1 MHSPIRFALAAMLF
15 LAVLGTLP
23 AVAAADTF
31 ADASRPDNT
40 GDCLTRATACK
51 TISGVDGA
59 LAKASAG
66 STVHVEPGTYVENV
80 VLPGGI
86 SLVADSGDPTIAP
99 VAGIALQVTGG
110 PAVTIRGLTFSSNVA
125 NQPELVLRDGAGS
138 VIVRDNTFI
147 DPRPTSSDNQVGIR
161 TTSHGAPE
169 ITGNGFSSLVN
180 AVQVLS
186 PATGVPGTPLIAG
199 NTIRGVHDNG
209 IGISVASGGSV
220 QSVSGPTTVIL
231 AANLIHF
238 PGAGQSIGVQLID
251 GGAFGANPGALT
263 AGLTMVG
270 NRIFGGTDGVQVL
283 GAQAPVTL
291 FGDVI
296 AHTGD
301 PVTGGTAIQAAAV
314 NGIGGDLAV
323 TNADLVNNLNLAAEL
338 QDDHLTLDSSIVSEP
353 IFTQG
358 TAGCTILF
366 SAGSSTSGGS
376 CQTFQTKEAPSFVDA
391 AADDFHLTSTGN
403 AALIDQGNPAA
414 PPAGATDFDGDP
426 RAIDADGVCPLD
438 PVRDIGADE
447 LNPGIPICAPSGVPP
462 GGGGQASPGPTGL
475 RAAALKRC
483 KRKHGKARRK
493 CTRKAKH
500 QPLRWPQADGGRR

>member
-1 MHSPIRFALAAMLF
+1 MPAPIRFALAAVLF
-15 LAVLGTLP
+15 LAVHVTLP
-23 AVAAADTF
+23 AVAAAADTF
-31 ADASRPDNT
+31 ADASRPDNKS
-40 GDCLTRATACK
+40 DCLTPATACK

-66 STVHVEPGTYVENV
+66 STVHLEPGTYVENV

-86 SLVADSGDPTIAP
+86 SLVADSGNPTIAP

-125 NQPELVLRDGAGS
+125 NQPELVLRNGAGS

-147 DPRPTSSDNQVGIR
+147 DPRPTSGDNQVGVR
-161 TTSHGAPE
+161 TTSQGTPE
-169 ITGNGFSSLVN
+169 ITGNGFSGLMN

-186 PATGVPGTPLIAG
+186 PATGVPGTPLITG
-199 NTIRGVHDNG
+199 NTIRGTHDNG
-209 IGISVASGGSV
+209 IGIQLASGGSQAV
-220 QSVSGPTTVIL
+220 TGPTTATL
-231 AANLIHF
+231 AGNLIHF
-238 PGAGQSIGVQLID
+238 PGAGQSVGVQLID
-251 GGAFGANPGALT
+251 GGAFGAEPGALT
-263 AGLTMVG
+263 AGLTMVA
-270 NRIFGGTDGVQVL
+270 NRILGGTDGVQVL

-301 PVTGGTAIQAAAV
+301 PVTGGTAINATAV

-338 QDDHLTLDSSIVSEP
+338 QNNHLTLDSSIVSEP

-391 AADDFHLTSTGN
+391 AADDYHLTAVGN
-403 AALIDQGNPAA
+403 EALIDHGNPAL
-414 PPAGATDFDGDP
+414 PPPGATDFDGDP
-426 RAIDADGVCPLD
+426 RAIDADGACPLD

-462 GGGGQASPGPTGL
+462 DGSGQAAPGPTGL

-483 KRKHGKARRK
+483 KHKHGKARRK
-493 CTRKAKH
+493 CTRKAKR
-500 QPLRWPQADGGRR
+500 QPL